1 MMPVQSSDSS
11 VWVCVDANAV
21 IDYIRECTL
30 QDLDMPPTGRRQ
42 EVLRESLGQVRHA
55 FVAETAGMEALKN
68 LEKDAVQKLGRRVA
82 ANVKDYEESLL
93 HGYLCTVECLD
104 SLDYVPTAREMY
116 NLIRSDPNNQKH
128 TSWKKKSMFVVDPVL
143 GSDENNLRILYTAAD
158 YAQRHTVELWTHDMD
173 FIMFV
178 DEIKG
183 AFGLD
188 VVDSHRLN
196 G

>member
-1 MMPVQSSDSS
+1 MPVHSSDSS

-21 IDYIRECTL
+21 IDYIRECAL
-30 QDLDMPPTGRRQ
+30 EDLDMPPTDRRQ
-42 EVLRESLGQVRHA
+42 EALRESLGQVHHA

-68 LEKDAVQKLGRRVA
+68 LEKDAVQKLGRRMA
-82 ANVKDYEESLL
+82 AKVKGHEESLL
-93 HGYLCTVECLD
+93 HDYLRAVECLD
-104 SLDYVPTAREMY
+104 SLDYVPAAREMY

-128 TSWKKKSMFVVDPVL
+128 TSWKKKKSMFVVDPVL
-143 GSDENNLRILYTAAD
+143 GSDENDLRILSTAAD

-173 FIMFV
+173 FTMFD
-178 DEIKG
+178 DEIKN

-188 VVDSHRLN
+188 VVDSHRLR